1 MTYITNGSRRL
12 MRDWVT
18 HRMADE
24 YAMSSDW
31 DNRWRTGGTV
41 DEVLEE
47 AHLSQDWL
55 LHGHPAVRQRARR
68 APGPPRRRARRRAS
82 DD

>member
-1 MTYITNGSRRL
+1 MTFITNGSRRL

-18 HRMADE
+18 HRIADE

-31 DNRWRTGGTV
+31 DDRWRTGGTV
-41 DEVLEE
+41 DEVLDE

-55 LHGHPAVRQRARR
+55 LEGIQRFARER
-68 APGPPRRRARRRAS
+68 EQRLERISQQLAAARG
-82 DD
+82 